1 MQQQT
6 ITFVVAGIGVGGIV
20 LTHYLS
26 KTTQEDRTQS
36 EDRSREYKELIST
49 ITASYLRI
57 VSPYEPVI
65 PVIDEVLQR
74 QINDAKLESF
84 RVLRDR
90 IAIAQ
95 ELAGTNVSNLWTEAV
110 VSLERNGDSIAFA
123 KTFNIIERTL
133 VSMAN
138 RPRQKKRLLN
148 TYRRIPYYR
157 HIK

>member
-57 VSPYEPVI
+57 VSSYEPVI

-84 RVLRDR
+84 RVGSWALTFAESERVQGIGACSLR
-90 IAIAQ
+90 
-95 ELAGTNVSNLWTEAV
+95 LG
-110 VSLERNGDSIAFA
+110 
-123 KTFNIIERTL
+123 
-133 VSMAN
+133 
-138 RPRQKKRLLN
+138 
-148 TYRRIPYYR
+148 
-157 HIK
+157 